1 MNMSQTILQS
11 TRHHCALIRQP
22 STSVNLLCTA
32 TIPTEYT
39 NQIKTSKCSDQP
51 STWISQT
58 TIQTQY
64 TNQSENIAHNRP
76 TQSNEL
82 WANCTQGIKR
92 STWGFRSSPHTAS
105 CPRCHCPPAP
115 RWPGHRAGLATSPGT
130 TLSHPAASCYH
141 TQYKHSYCNSVILQS
156 PHPVQTHTVTCLLF
170 HYYHTQYKHTPVTC
184 VSVVL
189 QSPHPVQKCTPVYS
203 QFTQYKPSHLFTV
216 PTPCTLTLVYSKHT
230 QYTHTCAITTPSTHS
245 HLFTVITPSTNT
257 HTYSPV
263 LLWLQSAQSS

>member
-156 PHPVQTHTVTCLLF
+156 PHPVQTHTCNLCQCCFTVTTSRTKMHTCL
-170 HYYHTQYKHTPVTC
+170 
-184 VSVVL
+184 
-189 QSPHPVQKCTPVYS
+189 QSIHPVQTLTPVYS
-203 QFTQYKPSHLFTV
+203 SH
-216 PTPCTLTLVYSKHT
+216 TL
-230 QYTHTCAITTPSTHS
+230 YTHTC
-245 HLFTVITPSTNT
+245 V
-257 HTYSPV
+257 
-263 LLWLQSAQSS
+263 Q